1 MRRLFTTIFCCISL
15 LSFGTVSAEPVKC
28 LAKVGK
34 LTNKQIVSLASL
46 GFDIAKRGVDF
57 AEIVIDQDQVM
68 AFVNKGHPVKVI
80 IEDLDA
86 YIKKVKA
93 TQNKN
98 SSYYTYATMEKQFKA
113 WAAEYPEICVVESI
127 GKSFEDRDVWAL
139 KISDN
144 PTKNEEEP
152 AALIMGAHHSREWP
166 SVEVPMATAKQ
177 MLTEYASNPEIK
189 NLVDNR
195 ETWIVPMV
203 NPDGVI
209 YSMEKSKY
217 WRKNRRK
224 NADGSYG
231 VDPNRNYGYQWG
243 NAGASNSGSADTYHG
258 TGPFSESE
266 TTNIKKLAEREK
278 FQASISFHT
287 YSELI
292 LYPFSYA
299 YNIPNPDSK
308 VFVKMAGDMSRFN
321 KYTPKI
327 SADLYPA
334 MGDTDDFLYGELKV
348 LSFTFELCSTFIPA
362 ASEIAKFNELN
373 VPAVLYLIDKAG
385 TYGLV
390 TPAAHDE
397 LINNLSLD
405 AGLKAIIDNVD
416 LFAGEGNV
424 AMRNE
429 VLKQIEKI
437 SQRTAVLVCADLRNG
452 DSASWLRI
460 KNTPQARLAISFV
473 RNRVLFESAHDSSA
487 YREDLVAEIKNS

>member
-34 LTNKQIVSLASL
+34 LTNKQIVSLASQ

-57 AEIVIDQDQVM
+57 AEIVIDQDQVL

-98 SSYYTYATMEKQFKA
+98 SSYYTYATMEKQLKA
-113 WAAEYPEICVVESI
+113 WADEYPELCVVESI
-127 GKSFEDRDVWAL
+127 GKSHEDRDIWAL

-144 PTKNEEEP
+144 PKENEPEP
-152 AALIMGAHHSREWP
+152 AALLMGAHHAREWP

-177 MLTEYASNPEIK
+177 LLTEYASNPEIK

-203 NPDGVI
+203 NPDGVV

-217 WRKNRRK
+217 WRKNRR
-224 NADGSYG
+224 NNGGTWG
-231 VDPNRNYGYQWG
+231 VDLNRNYGYQWG
-243 NAGASNSGSADTYHG
+243 NVGASSSGSSDTYHG
-258 TGPFSESE
+258 TAPFSEPESCA
-266 TTNIKKLAEREK
+266 IKALAEREK

-292 LYPFSYA
+292 LYPFGYG
-299 YNIPNPDSK
+299 YNIPNPDNK
-308 VFVKMAGDMSRFN
+308 IFVKMAKDMSQFN
-321 KYTPKI
+321 KYTPKN
-327 SADLYPA
+327 SAELYPA
-334 MGDTDDFLYGELKV
+334 MGDCDDFLYGDRKM

-362 ASEIAKFNELN
+362 ASEIIRFNELN
-373 VPAVLYLIDKAG
+373 VPAALYLIDKAG

-390 TPAAHDE
+390 IPDGRDE
-397 LINNLSLD
+397 LISNLAFD
-405 AGLKAIIDNVD
+405 AGVRAIVDNVD
-416 LFAGEGNV
+416 LFSGEGNA

-429 VLKQIEKI
+429 VLKQLEKI

-460 KNTPQARLAISFV
+460 KNTPQARLAISFI